1 MKSNRELYKETFSK
15 LHASGQPVEQL
26 VLERKRYGVRKMRKS
41 AVVCLAALG
50 IVLAAA
56 TMTFAMTGAGPVEFF
71 KSFFQNADSQVSETV
86 KGSYVAVE
94 DQSVVYGNVRI
105 AFEEYSYT
113 EDTLLAKFRV
123 TPMEELQG
131 GELEAFVRRLRFM
144 ADAAGSSF
152 VDMESVEADSVVIAV
167 RMGLDW
173 ADGEE
178 DFAVNIMVME
188 RMDGQQNLVV
198 TFSVEKPS
206 SMPRLVLDTPEIP
219 NCKKVVIS
227 SINVKLYFDST
238 VSELENSPVRTLS
251 LRKKDGELL
260 TLFDKGDGELDEIV
274 EEISFGWTEGEDGTM
289 TIGFS
294 RVLDLDDVKA
304 VVINGEE
311 YEVPVTGL

>member
-41 AVVCLAALG
+41 TVACLAALG

-71 KSFFQNADSQVSETV
+71 KSFFQNADSPVSETV

-94 DQSVVYGNVRI
+94 DQSVVYGKVRI

-123 TPMEELQG
+123 TPVEEMQE
-131 GELEAFVRRLRFM
+131 GELGVFARRLRFL
-144 ADAAGSSF
+144 ADAAGSSS
-152 VDMESVEADSVVIAV
+152 VDLESVENDSVMIAV
-167 RMGLDW
+167 RMVLDW

-178 DFAVNIMVME
+178 DFTVNIIVLDWA
-188 RMDGQQNLVV
+188 DGQQNLVG
-198 TFSVEKPS
+198 TFTVGEPS
-206 SMPRLVLDTPEIP
+206 PMPRLALDTPDIP

-227 SINVKLYFDST
+227 NINVKLYFDSI
-238 VSELENSPVRTLS
+238 VSDLKDSPVQTLS

-260 TLFDKGDGELDEIV
+260 TLYDKGDGELDEIV

-294 RVLDLDDVKA
+294 RVLDLEDVKT

-311 YEVPVTGL
+311 YEVPLTGL